1 MGEISMIG
9 LDLAKNVFQVHGVD
23 ASGSVVL
30 RRQLRRGGVEKFFAQ
45 LPPCT
50 VGIEACG
57 SAHHWA
63 RVIGDYGHQVRLMP
77 PAYVKPYVKRNKNDG
92 RDAEAIYEAVGRPTM
107 RFVPVKS
114 VEQQATLAV
123 HTTRALLVRQRTMIA
138 NSLRAALSEIGIVAA
153 QGIEGLREL
162 MAKLEAPNE
171 EVPEIMRGALLLLAK
186 HWQALDA
193 DERALERQITKA
205 ARADREARRLM
216 EVPCVGPIIA
226 STVLAKVP
234 DAKVFRSG
242 RDFAAWIGLTGRDH
256 GTGGKHRPGRISK
269 QGDRMLRAL
278 LISGASAYLRH
289 QRTRGVSDPWLRDL
303 LARRPYKVVMVALA
317 AKTARI
323 LWAMLVKGEPYRDRA
338 SAPGCCLVEGRQPPR
353 SRSSNRKGNYGV
365 MAKWSGN
372 RDRNTPLRHRA
383 SQRAAMIG
391 IRSAISIRARG
402 QRPHSEAVY
411 MTAPRSVCPTT
422 KKALAERGPSIHD
435 DEPKSAVRPASA

>member
-1 MGEISMIG
+1 MSEISMIG

-30 RRQLRRGGVEKFFAQ
+30 RRQLRRGAVEKFFAQ
-45 LPPCT
+45 LSPCT

-63 RVIGDYGHQVRLMP
+63 RVIGRYGHQVRLMP

-92 RDAEAIYEAVGRPTM
+92 RDAEGICEAVGRPTM

-114 VEQQATLAV
+114 VEQQATMAV

-153 QGIEGLREL
+153 QGIEGLRQL
-162 MAKLEAPNE
+162 MSRLEAPGE

-186 HWQALDA
+186 HWQALDT
-193 DERALERQITKA
+193 DERVLERQIAKA
-205 ARADREARRLM
+205 AHADREARRLM

-234 DAKVFRSG
+234 DARVFRSG
-242 RDFAAWIGLTGRDH
+242 RDFAAWIGLTGRDR

-278 LISGASAYLRH
+278 LINGASAYLRH
-289 QRTRGVSDPWLRDL
+289 QRARGVSDPWLRDL

-323 LWAMLVKGEPYRDRA
+323 LWAMLVKGESYRDRA
-338 SAPGCCLVEGRQPPR
+338 SAP
-353 SRSSNRKGNYGV
+353 
-365 MAKWSGN
+365 
-372 RDRNTPLRHRA
+372 
-383 SQRAAMIG
+383 AA
-391 IRSAISIRARG
+391 A
-402 QRPHSEAVY
+402 
-411 MTAPRSVCPTT
+411 
-422 KKALAERGPSIHD
+422 
-435 DEPKSAVRPASA
+435 

>member
-1 MGEISMIG
+1 MIG

-23 ASGSVVL
+23 GSGSVVL
-30 RRQLRRGGVEKFFAQ
+30 RRQLRRGAVEKFFAQ
-45 LPPCT
+45 LSPCT

-63 RVIGDYGHQVRLMP
+63 RVIGRYGHQVRLMP

-92 RDAEAIYEAVGRPTM
+92 RDAEGICEAVGRPTM

-114 VEQQATLAV
+114 VEQQATMAV

-153 QGIEGLREL
+153 QGIEGLRQL
-162 MAKLEAPNE
+162 MARLEAPGE

-186 HWQALDA
+186 HWQALDT
-193 DERALERQITKA
+193 DERVLERQIAKA

-216 EVPCVGPIIA
+216 AVPCVGPIIA

-242 RDFAAWIGLTGRDH
+242 RDFAAWIGLTGRDR

-278 LISGASAYLRH
+278 LINGASAYLRH
-289 QRTRGVSDPWLRDL
+289 QRARGVSDPWLRDL

-323 LWAMLVKGEPYRDRA
+323 LWAMLVKGESYRDRA
-338 SAPGCCLVEGRQPPR
+338 SAP
-353 SRSSNRKGNYGV
+353 
-365 MAKWSGN
+365 
-372 RDRNTPLRHRA
+372 
-383 SQRAAMIG
+383 AA
-391 IRSAISIRARG
+391 A
-402 QRPHSEAVY
+402 
-411 MTAPRSVCPTT
+411 
-422 KKALAERGPSIHD
+422 
-435 DEPKSAVRPASA
+435 

>member
-1 MGEISMIG
+1 MNKISTVG

-23 ASGSVVL
+23 DSGEIVL
-30 RRQLRRGGVEKFFAQ
+30 RRQLRRGAVEKFFAQ
-45 LPPCT
+45 LSPCT
-50 VGIEACG
+50 VGVEACG

-63 RVIGDYGHQVRLMP
+63 RVIGRYGHQVRLMP

-92 RDAEAIYEAVGRPTM
+92 RDAEAICEAVNRPTM

-114 VEQQATLAV
+114 VEQQAMMVV

-138 NSLRAALSEIGIVAA
+138 NSLRAALSELGIVAA
-153 QGIEGLREL
+153 QGVKGLREL

-171 EVPEIMRGALLLLAK
+171 EVPEVMRGALLLLAQ
-186 HWQALDA
+186 HWVALDA

-205 ARADREARRLM
+205 ARADRDARRLI
-216 EVPCVGPIIA
+216 EVPTVGPMIA

-278 LISGASAYLRH
+278 LINGASAYLRH

-323 LWAMLVKGEPYRDRA
+323 LWAMLAKGEPYRDRA
-338 SAPGCCLVEGRQPPR
+338 SA
-353 SRSSNRKGNYGV
+353 S
-365 MAKWSGN
+365 
-372 RDRNTPLRHRA
+372 
-383 SQRAAMIG
+383 AA
-391 IRSAISIRARG
+391 A
-402 QRPHSEAVY
+402 
-411 MTAPRSVCPTT
+411 
-422 KKALAERGPSIHD
+422 
-435 DEPKSAVRPASA
+435 